1 MLDVCEERG
10 WDSERSSQANEK
22 ESLAPRGMDEESY
35 DSPRFPVTSS
45 WKRWGQGRQHYFA
58 QLPALTF

>member
-10 WDSERSSQANEK
+10 WDSERSSQASEK
-22 ESLAPRGMDEESY
+22 ESLTPRGTEEESY
-35 DSPRFPVTSS
+35 DYPRFPITGS
-45 WKRWGQGRQHYFA
+45 WKRWGQGRQHYSA